1 MRKIY
6 KRHKLLKKWMIYCYL
21 EIVNINW
28 NRFIKKNNNKIKP
41 FSFKIYI
48 KNSIV
53 EWLTKKLNI

>member
-41 FSFKIYI
+41 FSFKNIY
-48 KNSIV
+48 
-53 EWLTKKLNI
+53 